1 MDASVAGAS
10 RSAAILESKVGG
22 SASGVANTAD
32 DQFPQ
37 LSPKRAAY
45 SVGELLHLLQG
56 AASSS
61 AEVARQLFVR
71 FDSDVLE
78 LLMVLVLV
86 ILLNLLI
93 AIMGS
98 SYEKVHHS
106 AELEVLREKSLII
119 LDIERFLL
127 PVYIKWFKK
136 DVEELFPRWLHVLVP
151 VSMIESEGHTPV
163 LRESGS

>member
-1 MDASVAGAS
+1 M
-10 RSAAILESKVGG
+10 
-22 SASGVANTAD
+22 
-32 DQFPQ
+32 
-37 LSPKRAAY
+37 
-45 SVGELLHLLQG
+45 
-56 AASSS
+56 
-61 AEVARQLFVR
+61 
-71 FDSDVLE
+71 LE

-127 PVYIKWFKK
+127 PLYIKWFKK

>member
-1 MDASVAGAS
+1 M
-10 RSAAILESKVGG
+10 
-22 SASGVANTAD
+22 
-32 DQFPQ
+32 
-37 LSPKRAAY
+37 
-45 SVGELLHLLQG
+45 
-56 AASSS
+56 
-61 AEVARQLFVR
+61 
-71 FDSDVLE
+71 
-78 LLMVLVLV
+78 
-86 ILLNLLI
+86 

-98 SYEKVHHS
+98 SYEKVHAV
-106 AELEVLREKSLII
+106 AELEVAREKSLII

>member
-1 MDASVAGAS
+1 MRATGAQ
-10 RSAAILESKVGG
+10 SAPTVGRP
-22 SASGVANTAD
+22 AD
-32 DQFPQ
+32 LGGNAKPHRDPNPSNKIW
-37 LSPKRAAY
+37 L
-45 SVGELLHLLQG
+45 
-56 AASSS
+56 
-61 AEVARQLFVR
+61 
-71 FDSDVLE
+71 LE

-127 PVYIKWFKK
+127 LYIKWFKK

-163 LRESGS
+163 LRECEGRLIDQ